1 MFEIKKRMWMETLLC
16 MFFDW
21 TVALLI
27 TEGMNTLT
35 PSGGSSQPV
44 GLEKGNPWVATNN
57 HFNETR

>member
-27 TEGMNTLT
+27 TGGMNTLT

-44 GLEKGNPWVATNN
+44 GLEKKESLGSD
-57 HFNETR
+57 E

>member
-27 TEGMNTLT
+27 TGGMNTLT
-35 PSGGSSQPV
+35 PSGSSSQPV
-44 GLEKGNPWVATNN
+44 GMEKGNPWVATNN